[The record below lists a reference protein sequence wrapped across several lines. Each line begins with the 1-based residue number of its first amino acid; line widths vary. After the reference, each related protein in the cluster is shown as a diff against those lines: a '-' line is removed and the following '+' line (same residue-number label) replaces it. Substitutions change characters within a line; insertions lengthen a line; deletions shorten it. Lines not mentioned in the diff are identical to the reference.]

1 MALISSILIRRRVLF
16 FAAIFHVLLSLS
28 IILTISLT
36 SPENIFAATHTEQV
50 KSVNIRASK
59 GILENAITRTA
70 IEDVLNLLRKGF
82 PDASVSLN
90 GRDTQITIILPDVA
104 EFEKRGESR
113 FSRGK
118 SYNYLYYPDH
128 DYEWQS
134 TPREGGAITLRL
146 RSPSFEGTAF
156 GLYGL
161 LQEKLGFKFYHPRRT
176 IIPSHKDWPIQH
188 VFRWH
193 ATPRFDKKG
202 FHIHTLHPT
211 EIAEQLNNPEMPGS
225 LSDVKEYI
233 DWLARNQQN
242 IFQFYLLRDVDRAR
256 WIEQS
261 KEMVA
266 YAHKR
271 GIMIGVEVS
280 LSCLQQ
286 KAFQALRLLNFL
298 TSYKTQIDNTLAWL
312 FQAEWDFVT
321 VDFSM
326 GEYMPDLGKSM
337 PGLRDY
343 LIDRITEKYR
353 TKVLY
358 TTHVI
363 QQEDCVK
370 VPGLISADCETDMP
384 VTTRAGILIH
394 TVMCYSIDEASAP
407 VYGNTNQRF
416 MMGRAVDETNVRET
430 WYWPE
435 SAYWV
440 AFDNSV
446 PLLLLPYLDV
456 RWEDMKTM
464 KRIGVNNHLTFSSGW
479 EWGYWLI
486 DWSIARWSWK
496 YIENG
501 IVNKSQPL
509 SVLYELF
516 PDAHIQRDWKE
527 ALALQNLYLKER
539 GLMPFMSALDP
550 SAEMA
555 WPFNKPFQPRPT
567 FTYKWLL
574 RKSTDDDV
582 DQILRGPVASLIEYD
597 RLMDRLVGRIKADSK
612 RYFIKEEHNV
622 PKLKI
627 LMDELTRGLQIT
639 ALRARHRALTLK
651 ALIALR
657 EQIEKGGRGDNAEAL
672 LQEAAKVRREAQA
685 IVHSQEAIY
694 RYPID
699 LIARSRNSLTAYEFG
714 YLYPASNLFFWWR
727 EEEQIRNN
735 RFDAFF
741 LKIWDFKRI
750 TGIDGLF

>member
-1 MALISSILIRRRVLF
+1 LLLPVFTASF
-16 FAAIFHVLLSLS
+16 QVLLSLS
-28 IILTISLT
+28 TILAISLT
-36 SPENIFAATHTEQV
+36 SPENIFAATHTEPV

-70 IEDVLNLLRKGF
+70 IEDVVNLLRKGF

-90 GRDTQITIILPDVA
+90 GRETQITIILPDVA
-104 EFEKRGESR
+104 KFEKRGESR

-118 SYNYLYYPDH
+118 RYNYLYYPDH

-134 TPREGGAITLRL
+134 AARKGGAITLRL
-146 RSPSFEGTAF
+146 RSSSFEGTAF

-176 IIPSHKDWPIQH
+176 IIPSHKGWPLRPYFLWQA
-188 VFRWH
+188 V
-193 ATPRFDKKG
+193 PLFDKKG

-211 EIAEQLNNPEMPGS
+211 ELAEQLNNPEMPSS

-261 KEMVA
+261 KEIIA

-271 GIMIGVEVS
+271 GVMIGVEFS

-286 KAFQALRLLNFL
+286 KAFQAIKLLNLL

-326 GEYMPDLGKSM
+326 GEYMPNLGESM
-337 PGLRDY
+337 PELRDY
-343 LIDRITEKYR
+343 LINRITEKYS

-358 TTHVI
+358 TTHII

-370 VPGLISADCETDMP
+370 VPGLFSPDCGTDMP
-384 VTTRAGILIH
+384 VTTKAGILIH

-416 MMGRAVDETNVRET
+416 MKGRAVDATNVRET

-440 AFDNSV
+440 TFDNSV
-446 PLLLLPYLDV
+446 PLLLLPYLTA
-456 RWEDMKTM
+456 RWEDMRTM

-496 YIENG
+496 YTENG
-501 IVNKSQPL
+501 VFNKSHPL
-509 SVLYELF
+509 SILYDLF
-516 PDAHIQRDWKE
+516 PDVRIQLDWKE
-527 ALALQNLYLKER
+527 ALALQNLYFKER
-539 GLMPFMSALDP
+539 GLMPLMSAFDP

-555 WPFNKPFQPRPT
+555 WPFNKPFQPRLG
-567 FTYKWLL
+567 FTYEWLQK
-574 RKSTDDDV
+574 KSTVDDIDL
-582 DQILRGPVASLIEYD
+582 ILRGPVASLIEYD
-597 RLMDRLVGRIKADSK
+597 RQMDRLVGRLKVDSK
-612 RYFIKEEHNV
+612 RFFMKKGHNV
-622 PKLKI
+622 PELEL

-639 ALRARHRALTLK
+639 SLRARHRALTLK
-651 ALIALR
+651 ALIVMR
-657 EQIEKGGRGDNAEAL
+657 EQIEKGGRNNNAEGL
-672 LQEAAKVRREAQA
+672 LQEAAKVRREAQT
-685 IVHSQEAIY
+685 IVHYQEEIY
-694 RYPID
+694 RYPVD
-699 LIARSRNSLTAYEFG
+699 LLARPRKSLTAYEFG
-714 YLYPASNLFFWWR
+714 YLYPVSNLFFWWR

-735 RFDAFF
+735 RFDAFY
-741 LKIWDFKRI
+741 LNIWDFRRI
-750 TGIDGLF
+750 TGIGSMF